1 MSEQFEGENILDQE
15 KEPKEELKERH
26 QNWFQ
31 RHLES
36 WIDKNPTTASYLAIG
51 SSTVEGGVAA
61 LFIQSKF
68 GDLVPDERVITV
80 VPFLTI
86 LAGGFV
92 LSRWITK
99 KYDKGFFDEK
109 IIGHD

>member
-1 MSEQFEGENILDQE
+1 MNEQFEGENILDQE
-15 KEPKEELKERH
+15 KDPKEELKERH

-68 GDLVPDERVITV
+68 GDLVPDERVIGV
-80 VPFLTI
+80 IPFLTI
-86 LAGGFV
+86 SAGGFA

-99 KYDKGFFDEK
+99 NMIKDFLMKK
-109 IIGHD
+109 L